1 MLQSGQR
8 GLPFKATFGKGIPE
22 VTPTHTLISPLYPLG
37 GEGWGR
43 GKARWVIGGKLS
55 IAYNC
60 LDRHA
65 MDPYAS
71 NRLAFIWETEDGT
84 IEKWTYLDLYKAANQ
99 CANGLKSLGV
109 RKGAAVG
116 FYMPMIPE
124 LIVAF

>member
-1 MLQSGQR
+1 
-8 GLPFKATFGKGIPE
+8 
-22 VTPTHTLISPLYPLG
+22 
-37 GEGWGR
+37 
-43 GKARWVIGGKLS
+43 
-55 IAYNC
+55 
-60 LDRHA
+60 

-124 LIVAF
+124 LIVAFWACMKLGAPLAVRLADAKAKVLLTADVGFYKARPIFLKATCDEAAK